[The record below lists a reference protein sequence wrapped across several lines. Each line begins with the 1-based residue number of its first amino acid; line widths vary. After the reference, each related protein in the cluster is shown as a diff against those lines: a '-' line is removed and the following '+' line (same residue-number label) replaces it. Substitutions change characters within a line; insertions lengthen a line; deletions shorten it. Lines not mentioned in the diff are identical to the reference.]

1 MRIVGGTDAGDEL
14 DERAI
19 WEIENRVRDML
30 TKAMAQGFTDVVL
43 IGAKPCCGYDVWS
56 TWPTSESTMGAI
68 EYGKARIL
76 ACTDDVIVRK
86 DEP

>member
-1 MRIVGGTDAGDEL
+1 MRIVGGTDVGDEA
-14 DERAI
+14 DERVI
-19 WEIENRVRDML
+19 WEIENRVREIL
-30 TKAMAQGFTDVVL
+30 ARAMAQGFTDVVL

-76 ACTDDVIVRK
+76 ACTDDVIVREE
-86 DEP
+86 DQ